1 MKRIAILA
9 FTILIALTPR
19 DRCAVAGHDYARW
32 EKDIAAFEKAD
43 KKNPPPR
50 GGVLFV
56 GSSTIVRWKTLA
68 ADFPNHSVINRGFGG
83 NQICDSTYYAER
95 MIFPYEPGMIFLRA
109 GGNDINSGK
118 SPEQVFGEFKD
129 FVAKVRRKFPK
140 VPIVYIGV
148 APTVARW
155 KNVEREKKLNS
166 LIGEFAKQ
174 NPDTAYIDC
183 DTLTLGPDGQPR
195 PELFVEDKLH
205 LNADGYKL
213 LVERVRPYL
222 PK

>member
-1 MKRIAILA
+1 MERSAILA
-9 FTILIALTPR
+9 FTTLIALSLWN
-19 DRCAVAGHDYARW
+19 RCVAVEHDFAKW

-50 GGVLFV
+50 GAVLFV

-68 ADFPNHSVINRGFGG
+68 QDFPNHPVINRGFGG

-95 MIFPYEPGMIFLRA
+95 MIFPYEPGMIVLRA

-118 SPEQVFGEFKD
+118 SPDEVFADFKV
-129 FVAKVRRKFPK
+129 FVAKIRQKLPK
-140 VPIVYIGV
+140 TPIVYIGV

-155 KNVEREKKLNS
+155 KNVEREKKLNA
-166 LIGEFAKQ
+166 LIGGFAKE
-174 NPDTAYIDC
+174 NPGIAYIDC

-195 PELFVEDKLH
+195 PELFVEDNLH
-205 LNADGYKL
+205 LNAEGYKL
-213 LVERVRPYL
+213 LVNRVRPYL